1 VESAE
6 LGRRGEV
13 EAEGTGRNCPGIW
26 LAAAGTREIAR
37 GRDWRAIAL
46 AKLGEL
52 EYRDSVESIL
62 TILLPKLLEGSL
74 C

>member
-1 VESAE
+1 VGSNSSQGAWWRQGTRVESAE

-37 GRDWRAIAL
+37 EVEIGERSRWPNL
-46 AKLGEL
+46 A
-52 EYRDSVESIL
+52 S
-62 TILLPKLLEGSL
+62 
-74 C
+74 